1 MYDYEGL
8 YLCLCVCAHVRMYV
22 CVSVCKPVSLWGCVC
37 KRERERE
44 RESVSV
50 CLSVCVHEPTCANR
64 LSSSNILVLK
74 ITLPQ
79 FYPKQNIPNMIKT
92 HFLLLRHCFDKYI
105 HKLITC
111 ILHYI
116 QPFKPHNS
124 HSNSQSPLCLQLAS
138 GST

>member
-1 MYDYEGL
+1 MCASVY
-8 YLCLCVCAHVRMYV
+8 LCVCV
-22 CVSVCKPVSLWGCVC
+22 CVQACKFVGLCVRE
-37 KRERERE
+37 KEKERERERE
-44 RESVSV
+44 RESVCV
-50 CLSVCVHEPTCANR
+50 SVCVHEPTCANR

-92 HFLLLRHCFDKYI
+92 HFRLLHHCFDKYI
-105 HKLITC
+105 HKLITH
-111 ILHYI
+111 ILHYT

-124 HSNSQSPLCLQLAS
+124 RSNSQSPLCLQLAS